1 MADPADFFPLIVR
14 GGGGGVTTDYEGNTL
29 MVQFRKSRVAAGDP
43 TTYDRMPVGA
53 AAWVDRPLHDD
64 EPSVLKQQMNESD
77 ATETM
82 EILRGGGFWK
92 FVCRNTFAGE
102 FEVFRS
108 ERAFAEVK
116 VD

>member
-14 GGGGGVTTDYEGNTL
+14 GRGGIIADYEGGTL
-29 MVQFRKSRVAAGDP
+29 TVQFRKSRRAAGKP
-43 TTYDRMPVGA
+43 TSYNDMAEGS

-64 EPSVLKQQMNESD
+64 EPSVLKQQMNEAD
-77 ATETM
+77 AATTIET
-82 EILRGGGFWK
+82 LRGGGFWK

-108 ERAFAEVK
+108 ERAYAEANL
-116 VD
+116 

>member
-14 GGGGGVTTDYEGNTL
+14 GGGGVNADDEGGTL
-29 MVQFRKSRVAAGDP
+29 KVQFRKSPVAAGNP
-43 TTYDRMPVGA
+43 TTYNRMPVGS

-64 EPSVLKQQMNESD
+64 EPLVLKQQMSETD
-77 ATETM
+77 AAETIA
-82 EILRGGGFWK
+82 ILRGGGFWK

-108 ERAFAEVK
+108 ERTFAEVK
-116 VD
+116 ID